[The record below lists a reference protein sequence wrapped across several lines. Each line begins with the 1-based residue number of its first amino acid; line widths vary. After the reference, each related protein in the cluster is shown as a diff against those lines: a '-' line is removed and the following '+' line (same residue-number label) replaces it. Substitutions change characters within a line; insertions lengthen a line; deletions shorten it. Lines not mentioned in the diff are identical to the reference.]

1 MCIERLHGSEATCWT
16 TRRTDVPPT
25 DATNCAA
32 PALPAD
38 EVRIHARPWLLAML
52 RETPE
57 PLTDKLKFTGTG
69 CRTRLRN
76 LSKTKAMPLMASGR
90 ATGTRDGRARKLN
103 PSGCAG
109 VTRKGCDCELLP
121 DRNRATQPRA

>member
-1 MCIERLHGSEATCWT
+1 MKGGAAGFGICIERLQGSEATCWT
-16 TRRTDVPPT
+16 TRRTEVFPT

-32 PALPAD
+32 PALLAD
-38 EVRIHARPWLLAML
+38 EVRIHASPWLLAML

-76 LSKTKAMPLMASGR
+76 LSKTKAMPLMSSGR
-90 ATGTRDGRARKLN
+90 ATATRDAPPKKLI
-103 PSGCAG
+103 PS
-109 VTRKGCDCELLP
+109 P
-121 DRNRATQPRA
+121 S